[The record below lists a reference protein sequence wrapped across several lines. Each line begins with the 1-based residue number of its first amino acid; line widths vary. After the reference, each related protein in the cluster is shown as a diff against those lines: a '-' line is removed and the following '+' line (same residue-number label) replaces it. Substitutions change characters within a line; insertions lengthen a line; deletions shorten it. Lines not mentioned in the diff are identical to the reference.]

1 MNLNATLLGQFITFA
16 IFVWFTMKF
25 VWPPIMKALNDRRQK
40 IADGLAASERGVH
53 DLELA
58 RHKAA
63 EILRD
68 AKIQASQIVDETTK
82 RAGMI
87 LEEAK
92 DQARAEGGRIIALA
106 KAEIEI
112 ECQKAKQEL
121 KKQVAGIALAGAEKI
136 LGHNIDKAANSEI
149 IAKLITEI

>member
-1 MNLNATLLGQFITFA
+1 MNLNATLFGQFLTFA

-25 VWPPIMKALNDRRQK
+25 VWPPIMKALNDRKQK
-40 IADGLAASERGVH
+40 IADGLAAAERGIH

-63 EILRD
+63 DILRD
-68 AKIQASQIVDETTK
+68 AKINASQIVDETMK
-82 RAGMI
+82 RASMMI
-87 LEEAK
+87 EEAK
-92 DQARAEGGRIIALA
+92 EQARAESNRIITLA

-112 ECQKAKQEL
+112 ELQKAKQEL
-121 KKQVAGIALAGAEKI
+121 KNQVASIALAGAEKI

-149 IAKLITEI
+149 IDKLITEI

>member
-1 MNLNATLLGQFITFA
+1 
-16 IFVWFTMKF
+16 MKF

-68 AKIQASQIVDETTK
+68 AKIHASQIVDETTK
-82 RAGMI
+82 RANMI

-106 KAEIEI
+106 KGEIEV
-112 ECQKAKQEL
+112 ELQKAKQEL
-121 KKQVAGIALAGAEKI
+121 KKQVASIALAGAEKI

-149 IAKLITEI
+149 IDKLITEI